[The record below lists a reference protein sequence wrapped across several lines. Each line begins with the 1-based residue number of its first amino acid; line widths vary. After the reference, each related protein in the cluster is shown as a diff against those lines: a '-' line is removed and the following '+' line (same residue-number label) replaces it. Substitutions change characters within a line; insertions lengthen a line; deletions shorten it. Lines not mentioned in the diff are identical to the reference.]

1 MEDISFEMKEIE
13 GLEKFLKEERFD
25 YFIEKIEEDLDKF
38 KDFEQSLV
46 NEDQE
51 YSKIV
56 SKLDFDVELVK
67 YFMFIDSKD
76 SIDDGIVFS
85 RFDKVDFNELV
96 ISVFEDNFSV
106 VESNI
111 SEVVLEFICFFG
123 EEE

>member
-46 NEDQE
+46 NEDSE

-85 RFDKVDFNELV
+85 RFDKVDFNESV

>member
-38 KDFEQSLV
+38 KDFEQLLV
-46 NEDQE
+46 NEDLE

>member
-46 NEDQE
+46 NEDSE

-76 SIDDGIVFS
+76 SIDDGIVFL

>member
-46 NEDQE
+46 NEDLE

-96 ISVFEDNFSV
+96 ISVFKDNFSV

>member
-1 MEDISFEMKEIE
+1 MEDISFKMKEIE

-25 YFIEKIEEDLDKF
+25 YFIEKVEEDLDKF

-46 NEDQE
+46 NEDLE

>member
-13 GLEKFLKEERFD
+13 GLEKFLKEKRFD

-46 NEDQE
+46 NEDLE

>member
-1 MEDISFEMKEIE
+1 MN
-13 GLEKFLKEERFD
+13 
-25 YFIEKIEEDLDKF
+25 EDL
-38 KDFEQSLV
+38 
-46 NEDQE
+46 E

>member
-46 NEDQE
+46 NEDLE
-51 YSKIV
+51 YSEIV
-56 SKLDFDVELVK
+56 SKLDFDVESVK

>member
-13 GLEKFLKEERFD
+13 GLEKFLKVERFD

-46 NEDQE
+46 NEDSE

>member
-1 MEDISFEMKEIE
+1 MEDIRFEMKEIE

-46 NEDQE
+46 NEDSE

>member
-1 MEDISFEMKEIE
+1 MEDISFEMQEIE

-46 NEDQE
+46 NEDLE

>member
-1 MEDISFEMKEIE
+1 MGDISFEMKEIE

-46 NEDQE
+46 NEDLE

>member
-13 GLEKFLKEERFD
+13 GLDKFLKEERFD

-46 NEDQE
+46 NEDLE

>member
-1 MEDISFEMKEIE
+1 MEDISFEMKKIE

-46 NEDQE
+46 NEDLE

-76 SIDDGIVFS
+76 SIDNGIVFS

>member
-38 KDFEQSLV
+38 RDFEQSLV
-46 NEDQE
+46 NEDLE

>member
-46 NEDQE
+46 NEDSE
-51 YSKIV
+51 YSKII

>member
-1 MEDISFEMKEIE
+1 M
-13 GLEKFLKEERFD
+13 
-25 YFIEKIEEDLDKF
+25 
-38 KDFEQSLV
+38 
-46 NEDQE
+46 NEDSE

>member
-1 MEDISFEMKEIE
+1 MEDISFEKKEIE

-46 NEDQE
+46 NEDLE

>member
-46 NEDQE
+46 NEDLE

-76 SIDDGIVFS
+76 SIDNGIVVS

>member
-46 NEDQE
+46 NEDLE

-85 RFDKVDFNELV
+85 RFDKVDLNELV

>member
-25 YFIEKIEEDLDKF
+25 YFIEKIKEDLDKF

-46 NEDQE
+46 NEDLE

>member
-46 NEDQE
+46 NEDLE
-51 YSKIV
+51 YSNIV

-85 RFDKVDFNELV
+85 
-96 ISVFEDNFSV
+96 
-106 VESNI
+106 
-111 SEVVLEFICFFG
+111 
-123 EEE
+123 

>member
-1 MEDISFEMKEIE
+1 MEDISFEMKKIE

-46 NEDQE
+46 NEDLE

>member
-13 GLEKFLKEERFD
+13 GLEKFLKEKRFD

-46 NEDQE
+46 NEDSE

>member
-46 NEDQE
+46 NEDSE

-67 YFMFIDSKD
+67 YFMFIDNKD

>member
-46 NEDQE
+46 NEDLE

>member
-46 NEDQE
+46 NEDSE

-56 SKLDFDVELVK
+56 SKLDFDVESVK

>member
-25 YFIEKIEEDLDKF
+25 YFIEKVEEDLDKF

-46 NEDQE
+46 NEDLE

>member
-46 NEDQE
+46 NEDSE

>member
-46 NEDQE
+46 NEDLE

-76 SIDDGIVFS
+76 SIDDGIVFL

>member
-46 NEDQE
+46 NEDLE

-76 SIDDGIVFS
+76 SIDDGIVVS

>member
-25 YFIEKIEEDLDKF
+25 YFIEKIEKDLDKF

-46 NEDQE
+46 NEDLE

>member
-1 MEDISFEMKEIE
+1 MEDISFKMKEIE

-46 NEDQE
+46 NEDLE

>member
-38 KDFEQSLV
+38 KGFEQSLV
-46 NEDQE
+46 NEDLE

>member
-1 MEDISFEMKEIE
+1 MEDISFEMKKIE

-25 YFIEKIEEDLDKF
+25 YFIEKVEEDLDKF

-46 NEDQE
+46 NEDLE